1 MARKVILVA
10 ENDEKTKQLVVS
22 VLNSRYQLLCASHGE
37 KAIALAE
44 KGNLHLALIS
54 RSLPDIE
61 GLQLLGKM
69 AAQFPAVPLIFMAEN
84 ASKDFIVTA
93 FRCGA
98 KDFLEKPIAANALL
112 ECVSRVLGSAEQKD
126 RAASLTMESGGSAKS
141 RIFYRALAKLP
152 PINCWRKQI
161 GGFVRQAM
169 TKLWAR
175 PTEEWRDDSKNSL
188 APGWLVASLIESSDA
203 IQAETKSRASAGT
216 PGENKIFEAIARVYC
231 FGRLKVLLDDQP
243 VIHWPCHKGKEI
255 FAYLA
260 INHTRRI
267 HREIFMDT
275 FWPASTPDS
284 ARNSLN
290 VAIHNVRHSLH
301 QLDPSHE
308 YILYDEECYFFNP
321 EIELWLDIEEF
332 QHYWR
337 LAQNAEREKK
347 TPLAVGHYE
356 LAAALYQG
364 DFMDDEPYENWP
376 AQQRENL
383 KEIYLVILDRLGEH
397 FALDGHPD
405 TAIDLCEKILEKDIC
420 REDVYRR
427 LMRCYYRQGQRDKAI
442 KTFQKCTEALKSEL
456 EVEPT
461 SATYKLYQQIR
472 QDHLS
477 EDTKTKILSGK

>member
-1 MARKVILVA
+1 MARKVILVV
-10 ENDEKTKQLVVS
+10 ENDEKTTQLVAS
-22 VLNSRYQLLCASHGE
+22 ALKSRYQLLCVSHGE

-44 KGNLHLALIS
+44 RETLHLALIS
-54 RSLPDIE
+54 RDLPDLG

-69 AAQFPAVPLIFMAEN
+69 AAQFPAVPLIFIAEN

-93 FRCGA
+93 FRSGA
-98 KDFLEKPIAANALL
+98 KDFLEKPIAASTLL
-112 ECVSRVLGSAEQKD
+112 ESVSRVLGSTEPEN
-126 RAASLTMESGGSAKS
+126 RIASFEAESGGLSKS
-141 RIFYRALAKLP
+141 RIFRRALAKLP
-152 PINCWRKQI
+152 PINCWVKQM
-161 GGFVRQAM
+161 GAFVRHAK
-169 TKLWAR
+169 TKLLAS
-175 PTEEWRDDSKNSL
+175 PIATWRGD
-188 APGWLVASLIESSDA
+188 GESSQPTA
-203 IQAETKSRASAGT
+203 TLAETLELKSRVSACT
-216 PGENKIFEAIARVYC
+216 LQEDKACELLARMYC
-231 FGRLKVLLDDQP
+231 LGRFKVLLHDQP
-243 VIHWPCHKGKEI
+243 VTHWPCRKGKEI

-260 INHTRRI
+260 INHTRKV

-290 VAIHNVRHSLH
+290 VAIHNIRHCLH

-337 LAQNAEREKK
+337 LAQNAEREKQ
-347 TPLAVGHYE
+347 TLLAVEHYE

-364 DFMDDEPYENWP
+364 DFMDDEPYESWP
-376 AQQRENL
+376 TQQRENL
-383 KEIYLVILDRLGEH
+383 KEIYLVILDRLSDH

-405 TAIDLCEKILEKDIC
+405 LAIDLSEKILEKDLC

-427 LMRCYYRQGQRDKAI
+427 LMKCHYRLGHRDKAI

-472 QDHLS
+472 QDYLS
-477 EDTKTKILSGK
+477 EDVKTKVLRGK